1 MVANTISY
9 ENAKQILLKLNV
21 SPLSISSFIGLQNKP
36 VPINEIELFQRYHK
50 ILLPSSITRDD
61 NLSFLWSELGHTN
74 ASHQIFEYNK
84 LKHSINNSKKVK
96 LIIMEQFIDSF
107 EKLDKTF
114 KQRKL
119 KAYLYLIGDIPF
131 NLNFKIF
138 DINDKKM
145 EINNTV
151 ATLNFDLYFNKNKE
165 PSMIIGNMQGNDK
178 ERIDYFSKKQKI
190 PFLNIAI
197 NCIKEAF
204 PGKEQTIALD
214 PKFHHG
220 YKNPN
225 DGVVFRR
232 LIKKGKLTVSDQ
244 FNRTEKI
251 KKIIEEERQQIITNG
266 TGMHKA
272 AYKASGY
279 KKPGSKTS
287 GFHYLRRL

>member
-21 SPLSISSFIGLQNKP
+21 SPLSVSSFIGQQNKP
-36 VPINEIELFQRYHK
+36 VPIKEIELLQRYHK
-50 ILLPSSITRDD
+50 ILLPSSNVMD
-61 NLSFLWSELGHTN
+61 NLSFLWSELSRTHAGN
-74 ASHQIFEYNK
+74 QIYKYKK
-84 LKHSINNSKKVK
+84 LKYSLNNSKKVK
-96 LIIMEQFIDSF
+96 LIIMEKFIDSF

-119 KAYLYLIGDIPF
+119 KAYLYLMGDSPF
-131 NLNFKIF
+131 NLNLKIF

-145 EINNTV
+145 KINNEV
-151 ATLNFDLYFNKNKE
+151 ATLNFNLYFNKNKE
-165 PSMIIGNMQGNDK
+165 PSIIIGNMQGNRKDSM
-178 ERIDYFSKKQKI
+178 DYFSKKQNE

-197 NCIKEAF
+197 KCIQDAF

-225 DGVVFRR
+225 PSAVMYG
-232 LIKKGKLTVSDQ
+232 LIRKNIGYD
-244 FNRTEKI
+244 FNTAEEKEKMLNEKI
-251 KKIIEEERQQIITNG
+251 NEITSHG

-272 AYKASGY
+272 AYKKTGY
-279 KKPGSKTS
+279 KKSGPKSS